1 MRPAI
6 PTSSPTTTE
15 SPYRAPRWLRNPHI
29 QTLLGSSSVRVL
41 RGARELRNL
50 GAVHAEHLVD
60 AGSDIRLHGV
70 HSTLPGRAPR
80 GLALLLHGWEGS
92 AESGYM
98 RLTCARLLEQ
108 GFDVFRLNFR
118 DHGETHHLNEDLFHS
133 NRLEEVLQ
141 AALTVSR
148 KWSSPRLLPM
158 VLAGYSL
165 GGNFALRVALHAP
178 RVGLSLAR
186 VAAVCPALDPDR
198 TTTAMEQGLSLYERY
213 FMRKWTRS
221 LRRKRALFPELH
233 AINETQLRVP
243 SLRELTAWLVARH
256 TEFVDVD
263 AYFDG
268 YRISGDRM
276 AGLQVPADILTSADD
291 PVIPIDD
298 FRDWQLPG
306 NATVEIAAHGGHCA
320 FLHDASLRGY
330 AEDWVAH
337 RLSTALA
344 PASVQTPGNAP
355 GEPA

>member
-1 MRPAI
+1 M
-6 PTSSPTTTE
+6 
-15 SPYRAPRWLRNPHI
+15 
-29 QTLLGSSSVRVL
+29 
-41 RGARELRNL
+41 RGAHELRKL
-50 GAVHAEHLVD
+50 GAIHEAHLID
-60 AGSDIRLHGV
+60 AGSGVRLHGV
-70 HSTLPGRAPR
+70 HSALPGRAAR

-98 RLTCARLLEQ
+98 RLTCARLLEC

-118 DHGETHHLNEDLFHS
+118 DRGDTHHLNEDLFHS
-133 NRLEEVLQ
+133 NRLDEVLQ

-148 KWSSPRLLPM
+148 RWVSAPMQPM

-178 RVGLSLAR
+178 RVGLQLAR

-213 FMRKWTRS
+213 FLRKWTRS
-221 LRRKRALFPELH
+221 LRRKQVLFPQQH
-233 AINETQLRVP
+233 AIGEEQLR
-243 SLRELTAWLVARH
+243 SRHLRELTAWLVARH

-268 YRISGDRM
+268 YRISCDRM

-291 PVIPIDD
+291 PVIPVDD
-298 FRDWQLPG
+298 FRNWQLPA

-320 FLHDASLRGY
+320 FLRDAGMRGY
-330 AEDWVAH
+330 AEDWVAR
-337 RLSTALA
+337 RLSTVFE
-344 PASVQTPGNAP
+344 PAAVQNPCNAP
-355 GEPA
+355 GEPR

>member
-1 MRPAI
+1 MSIAP
-6 PTSSPTTTE
+6 PTTTT
-15 SPYRAPRWLRNPHI
+15 SPYRAPRWLRNPHV
-29 QTLLGSSSVRVL
+29 QTLLGSSQIRVL
-41 RGARELRNL
+41 RGARELRRI
-50 GAVHAEHLVD
+50 GAVHAGHLVD
-60 AGSDIRLHGV
+60 AGSGIQLHGV
-70 HSTLPGRAPR
+70 HSSLPGRPPR

-98 RLTCARLLEQ
+98 RLSCARLLER

-118 DHGETHHLNEDLFHS
+118 DHGDTHHLNQDLFHS
-133 NRLEEVLQ
+133 NRLDEVLQ

-148 KWSSPRLLPM
+148 RWASQPTLPL

-178 RVGLSLAR
+178 RIGLRLAR

-213 FMRKWTRS
+213 FLRKWTRS
-221 LRRKRALFPELH
+221 LRRKQVLFPQEH
-233 AINETQLRVP
+233 AIGEEQLR
-243 SLRELTAWLVARH
+243 SRRLRGLTAWLVARH
-256 TEFVDVD
+256 TEFADVE

-298 FRDWQLPG
+298 FHTWQLPS

-320 FLHDASLRGY
+320 FLCDASLRGY
-330 AEDWVAH
+330 AEGWIAQ
-337 RLSTALA
+337 RLSVALDPDLAQPQVNTSAA
-344 PASVQTPGNAP
+344 PA
-355 GEPA
+355 

>member
-1 MRPAI
+1 MSTHSDSA
-6 PTSSPTTTE
+6 
-15 SPYRAPRWLRNPHI
+15 YRAPRWLRNPHV
-29 QTLLGSSSVRVL
+29 QTLLGSSGVRVL
-41 RGARELRNL
+41 RGARELRTL
-50 GAVHAEHLVD
+50 GAVHEEHLVD
-60 AGSDIRLHGV
+60 AGSGIRLHGV
-70 HSTLPGRAPR
+70 HSKLPGHPSR

-98 RLTCARLLEQ
+98 RLTCARLLER

-118 DHGETHHLNEDLFHS
+118 DHGDTHHLNEDLFHS
-133 NRLEEVLQ
+133 NRLDEVLQ
-141 AALTVSR
+141 ATLTVSR
-148 KWSSPRLLPM
+148 RWASVPTRPM

-178 RVGLSLAR
+178 RVGLNLAR

-221 LRRKRALFPELH
+221 LRRKQVLFPEQH
-233 AINETQLRVP
+233 AIGEEQLR
-243 SLRELTAWLVARH
+243 SRDLRGLTAWLVARH
-256 TEFVDVD
+256 TEFADVD

-291 PVIPIDD
+291 PVIPVDD
-298 FRDWQLPG
+298 FDGWLLPA

-330 AEDWVAH
+330 AEDWVAG
-337 RLSTALA
+337 RLSTALE
-344 PASVQTPGNAP
+344 PATVQNLGNAP
-355 GEPA
+355 VEPA